1 MTSLTQAQWRKLLER
16 DGGRCC
22 HCGATEALAP
32 HHRVNRGM
40 GGRKSLEIPSNL
52 LLICSQFNGDMESDP
67 RVAEYAKS
75 RGIKLLSWQDPTKY
89 PVWDEVSQGMFWLLD
104 DWTRVRAGGA

>member
-1 MTSLTQAQWRKLLER
+1 MTSLTTAQWQKLLDR
-16 DGGRCC
+16 DGGRCI

-40 GGRKSLEIPSNL
+40 GGRKSLEVSSNL
-52 LLICSQFNGDMESDP
+52 VVVCSLFNGLMESDAK
-67 RVAEYAKS
+67 VAEYAKS
-75 RGIKLLSWQDPTKY
+75 RGIKLLNWQDPKKF

-104 DWTRVRAGGA
+104 DYTRVRAVEA